1 MEKELYATAEMEVI
15 EFEVEDVIDPSDGS
29 TVNTDTGLSDANP
42 NEVGDDGDDV
52 DPDADDGDND
62 NGN

>member
-15 EFEVEDVIDPSDGS
+15 EFEVEDVIGDGS

-52 DPDADDGDND
+52 DPDA
-62 NGN
+62 